1 MPFVSFCVKDH
12 NRKSWVIGKGQGGR
26 RGADTRAL
34 LLVVSA
40 WRAARELCHM
50 ISPQYDSRLLRGP

>member
-1 MPFVSFCVKDH
+1 MNALCVVLCQRSQSQIVGD
-12 NRKSWVIGKGQGGR
+12 W
-26 RGADTRAL
+26 RGDTRAL